1 MIETILTT
9 AIADAYIEGFKTG
22 YKVCT
27 KEKIV
32 DMTINGI
39 EYIDLGLPSGTLW
52 VSDYIKKGNDCMVY
66 LHFQEADQSLL
77 PTEEQWR
84 ELINECRWQY
94 DHERIDHPG
103 SYTYHYHEWYKCL
116 GPNGNHINFDFT
128 FGDCDEKTMD
138 RENIVFW
145 LQNGR
150 IATHDS
156 DDKLK
161 VLDCFH
167 GYKQAIR
174 LVKR

>member
-1 MIETILTT
+1 
-9 AIADAYIEGFKTG
+9 
-22 YKVCT
+22 
-27 KEKIV
+27 
-32 DMTINGI
+32 
-39 EYIDLGLPSGTLW
+39 
-52 VSDYIKKGNDCMVY
+52 
-66 LHFQEADQSLL
+66 
-77 PTEEQWR
+77 
-84 ELINECRWQY
+84 
-94 DHERIDHPG
+94 
-103 SYTYHYHEWYKCL
+103 
-116 GPNGNHINFDFT
+116 
-128 FGDCDEKTMD
+128 MD